1 MDLTTLAAAVLIV
14 FGLLADRFGHRALML
29 VFGTVLLPVTLA
41 VLALTDLSPWLSTV
55 LMGISWSLVPA
66 VIWPSTTMIVRREQL
81 GTALG
86 LITLIQA
93 LGIGASNLGAGYF
106 ADRAGAGPGNPA
118 GYDAVL
124 LFFGVIS
131 LVALASVVMLWR
143 HETGPQGHGLER
155 PTDRNGQGNQTVRF
169 AD

>member
-1 MDLTTLAAAVLIV
+1 MFVAAIFATPV
-14 FGLLADRFGHRALML
+14 FGVIADQFGHRALML

-41 VLALTDLSPWLSTV
+41 LLGLTDLSPWLSTV

-66 VIWPSTTMIVRREQL
+66 VIWPSTTMIVPREQL

-93 LGIGASNLGAGYF
+93 LGIGAANLGAGWI
-106 ADRAGAGPGNPA
+106 ADRAGAGPGNPS
-118 GYDAVL
+118 GYLAVL

-131 LVALASVVMLWR
+131 LAALTSVVLLWR
-143 HETGPQGHGLER
+143 HEIGPDGHGLER
-155 PTDRNGQGNQTVRF
+155 PASASVQGVTS
-169 AD
+169 